1 MSSTVATKTST
12 GFKTTAGYGSLEV
25 GVSAVE
31 SFLRLYLLIYYTD
44 RVGVDPKWAGLVVAL
59 GVLWDAVMDPIVG
72 VLCDRTST
80 RFGRRLP
87 WIMVSSP
94 LFAISVFAAFAV
106 PMGLSDSEKIVWL
119 CLANIAVNTSM
130 AALSIPHL
138 ALGSEISQQADVR
151 TKLYAWRMLMSV
163 VGLFVGVAVPAFIR
177 TNFASL
183 DGLALTGFFSLDS
196 LTALAFS
203 GLIVLTSGI
212 TLYVFLPKARVQASA
227 VTLKADK
234 ASPPFKDVLSNLKRL
249 PFVMLFVGY
258 TVATF
263 GQGLNS
269 SLALYYYKYCLAF
282 TEGQLQST
290 LLVFMLVLIVSLP
303 LWVAASRRHSKSKL
317 LAIGVLGL
325 GLLTATAYP
334 LLPKYRL
341 DLAMLVGGL
350 GGLTLG
356 CIALFESHLTDMM
369 AHYQFGEQSNASV
382 FGIWKFLAK
391 SARAAAIALS
401 GSLLSFIGYSATAEV
416 SIETSNQLAFI
427 FGPVVGVFFILGGV
441 ALWKSR
447 I

>member
-1 MSSTVATKTST
+1 
-12 GFKTTAGYGSLEV
+12 
-25 GVSAVE
+25 
-31 SFLRLYLLIYYTD
+31 
-44 RVGVDPKWAGLVVAL
+44 
-59 GVLWDAVMDPIVG
+59 
-72 VLCDRTST
+72 
-80 RFGRRLP
+80 
-87 WIMVSSP
+87 
-94 LFAISVFAAFAV
+94 
-106 PMGLSDSEKIVWL
+106 
-119 CLANIAVNTSM
+119 
-130 AALSIPHL
+130 
-138 ALGSEISQQADVR
+138 
-151 TKLYAWRMLMSV
+151 
-163 VGLFVGVAVPAFIR
+163 
-177 TNFASL
+177 
-183 DGLALTGFFSLDS
+183 
-196 LTALAFS
+196 
-203 GLIVLTSGI
+203 
-212 TLYVFLPKARVQASA
+212 
-227 VTLKADK
+227 
-234 ASPPFKDVLSNLKRL
+234 
-249 PFVMLFVGY
+249 MLFVGY